1 MLRFKYFETFLKLL
15 VLIDLSNTRFDWM
28 IQEKNNVIGI
38 IKLVSDYRQ

>member
-1 MLRFKYFETFLKLL
+1 MLRLTFETFLKLL
-15 VLIDLSNTRFDWM
+15 LLIDLSNTRFDWM